1 MKIKENNSFAYF
13 RIPNS
18 STVQFIE
25 GNCSNTLLNLA
36 STKANS
42 FLISPFNQGNRV
54 IEIPFDEIK
63 YEPVF
68 TKQSHKIINNSYNDL
83 GKDFYLNLVQTAIKK
98 LKNNEL
104 KKVVLANTKNCLKTS
119 FEPKQLFEKLVEA
132 YPSAFVYFLS
142 TPLTGTWI
150 GASPEPLITCANN
163 LHKTVALAGTR
174 LKKDNGNWS
183 EKEIIEQKWVSEYI
197 HSILKNHKLE
207 FKENGPFNYET
218 GELVHLKTEFEIANW
233 GNLAS
238 ADALILDLNPTPA
251 TAGFPK
257 ENSIQFITENEGFE
271 RNLYTGYLGLKQNN
285 QLNLFVNLRCLNV
298 GQQNLTLFA
307 GAGITEDSIPE
318 KEWIETQNKMMALEK
333 YL

>member
-18 STVQFIE
+18 STVQYIE
-25 GNCSNTLLNLA
+25 GNCSKTLLNLG
-36 STKANS
+36 STKTNS
-42 FLISPFNQGNRV
+42 FLISPFNKGNLV
-54 IEIPFDEIK
+54 IEIPFDEIQL
-63 YEPVF
+63 EPNYS
-68 TKQSHKIINNSYNDL
+68 KQSHQIINNSYNNL
-83 GKDFYLNLVQTAIKK
+83 GKDYYLNLVQTAIKK
-98 LKNNEL
+98 LKNNDL
-104 KKVVLANTKNCLKTS
+104 KKVVLANTKNCLKNS
-119 FEPKQLFEKLVEA
+119 FDPKKLFEKLVEA
-132 YPSAFVYFLS
+132 YPSAFVYYIS

-150 GASPEPLITCANN
+150 GASPEPLITYANY

-174 LKKDNGNWS
+174 LKNANGNWS

-197 HSILKNHKLE
+197 YSILKKHQLE

-218 GELVHLKTEFEIANW
+218 GELIHLKTEFEIENW
-233 GNLAS
+233 EKLVS
-238 ADALILDLNPTPA
+238 TDALISDLNPTPA

-257 ENSIQFITENEGFE
+257 EDSIQFIIENEGFE
-271 RNLYTGYLGLKQNN
+271 RNLYTGYIGLKQNN